1 MFKKEIAHHVGEG
14 LRMDREDVA
23 VGAGSRLVTLELYSG
38 SREKIETETR
48 CQSPPTVTY
57 FIQQDFLS

>member
-38 SREKIETETR
+38 SREKIR
-48 CQSPPTVTY
+48 N
-57 FIQQDFLS
+57 